1 MDTPHIKASFRSD
14 RRPADEATPAFRT
27 KTVATR
33 LTPAE
38 LAEVEAAAQSAEKPL
53 AEWLRDTAL
62 REARKQTADPTELLL
77 AEVWALRYTVLNFFH
92 AGTQAASEGKQLLP
106 DSVLKI
112 RDQADVQK
120 LSKARDL
127 LENFRAQ
134 NAGKGDRKP

>member
-1 MDTPHIKASFRSD
+1 MDTPHVRAISPSKTHA
-14 RRPADEATPAFRT
+14 ADEATPAFRT

-33 LTPAE
+33 LTPGE
-38 LAEVEAAAQSAEKPL
+38 LAEVEAAAQGVAKPL

-62 REARKQTADPTELLL
+62 CEARKQPVDPTELLL
-77 AEVWALRYTVLNFFH
+77 AEVWALRYTVLNLFH
-92 AGTQAASEGKQLLP
+92 SSIHAASENKQLLP

-112 RDQADVQK
+112 RDQADLQK

-134 NAGKGDRKP
+134 DAGNGDRKL

>member
-1 MDTPHIKASFRSD
+1 MDTPYVKAPSRSNTG
-14 RRPADEATPAFRT
+14 PADEATPAFRT

-33 LTPAE
+33 LTPEE
-38 LAEVEAAAQSAEKPL
+38 LAEVEAAAESAEKPL

-62 REARKQTADPTELLL
+62 REARKQPADPTELLL
-77 AEVWALRYTVLNFFH
+77 AEVWALRYAVLNFFH
-92 AGTQAASEGKQLLP
+92 AGTQAAAEGRQLLP

-127 LENFRAQ
+127 LEHFTAHY
-134 NAGKGDRKP
+134 AGKGDRKL